1 MWKEN
6 DYLITAILISP
17 RQRQSLSMSK
27 LVYSLVLRKPLFKKE
42 SLPLSWCYFPF
53 VPITAHFIGKRTFL
67 ISAVQVIKIISRS
80 FSLFVFRKTS
90 NIKTDYKAVYK
101 ISTCKF
107 LSWKYSKTST
117 HLVSNLK
124 ILPFKIFLLLI
135 FIKQH

>member
-1 MWKEN
+1 
-6 DYLITAILISP
+6 
-17 RQRQSLSMSK
+17 MSK

-101 ISTCKF
+101 IFSLQILQLEK
-107 LSWKYSKTST
+107 LENKYIIGFD
-117 HLVSNLK
+117 LK
-124 ILPFKIFLLLI
+124 ISPFEMFLLLI
-135 FIKQH
+135 LIKMTLKSHLRGKAPSTFVTT